1 MGSNVYFWRSISNLP
16 KLFFHDKKLLVNKIF
31 LAKLCIFA
39 GGSIMSLL
47 IGGVIASVLG
57 LVSLIFWW
65 ADFMTIIRGAFPIS
79 LLLGGALAVYVGIDE
94 IQDKIR
100 EERLRN
106 EEKLEK
112 AQAEIEAVKAQ
123 AEKYKEELN
132 KLKQTSK

>member
-1 MGSNVYFWRSISNLP
+1 
-16 KLFFHDKKLLVNKIF
+16 
-31 LAKLCIFA
+31 
-39 GGSIMSLL
+39 MSLL
-47 IGGVIASVLG
+47 IGGVIASVFG

-65 ADFMTIIRGAFPIS
+65 ADFITIIKGAFPIS

-112 AQAEIEAVKAQ
+112 ARTEMQAARAQ
-123 AEKYKEELN
+123 AERYKEELD

>member
-1 MGSNVYFWRSISNLP
+1 
-16 KLFFHDKKLLVNKIF
+16 
-31 LAKLCIFA
+31 
-39 GGSIMSLL
+39 MSLL
-47 IGGVIASVLG
+47 FGGIIASVLG

-65 ADFMTIIRGAFPIS
+65 VDFMTIIKGAFPIS

-94 IQDKIR
+94 VQDKIR

-112 AQAEIEAVKAQ
+112 AHEEIEAVKAQ

-132 KLKQTSK
+132 KLKGTTK

>member
-1 MGSNVYFWRSISNLP
+1 
-16 KLFFHDKKLLVNKIF
+16 
-31 LAKLCIFA
+31 
-39 GGSIMSLL
+39 MSLL
-47 IGGVIASVLG
+47 IGGIIAAVLG

-65 ADFMTIIRGAFPIS
+65 VDFMTIIKGAFPIS

-112 AQAEIEAVKAQ
+112 AQAEIEAAKAQ

>member
-1 MGSNVYFWRSISNLP
+1 
-16 KLFFHDKKLLVNKIF
+16 
-31 LAKLCIFA
+31 
-39 GGSIMSLL
+39 MSLL
-47 IGGVIASVLG
+47 IGGVIAAVLG

-100 EERLRN
+100 EERLKH

-112 AQAEIEAVKAQ
+112 AQAEIETVKAQ

-132 KLKQTSK
+132 KLRETKK